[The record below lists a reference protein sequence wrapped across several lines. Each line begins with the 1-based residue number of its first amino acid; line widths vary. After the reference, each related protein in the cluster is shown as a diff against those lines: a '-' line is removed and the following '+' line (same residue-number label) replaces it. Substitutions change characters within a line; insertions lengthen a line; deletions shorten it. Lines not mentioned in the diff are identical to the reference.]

1 MTMKTIVLTA
11 TAIMC
16 AAFAFGQDEGTPEA
30 VSGKIIF
37 EEKVKLEISF
47 EGDAALTDM
56 LPKERKSEK
65 ELLFR
70 DGFTLFRESR
80 STDEEMTMEP
90 SEGVRIRMVGSGQNT
105 VFTDVVKRKVTEK
118 RDFMNRI
125 FIVERDLPATKWKIT
140 GNSKEV
146 LGYNCLEALST
157 DTAGRITRVWF
168 APEFGAK
175 GGPTILSDL
184 PGMVLEA
191 DINDGMRT
199 FVAKAVEPLL
209 KDEMK
214 LEKPTD
220 GKRVTVEEY
229 EAIVAEKMK
238 EMGMEEGNTGGGGQ
252 VHIVIK
258 R

>member
-1 MTMKTIVLTA
+1 M
-11 TAIMC
+11 MC
-16 AAFAFGQDEGTPEA
+16 AAFAYGQDEGTSEA
-30 VSGKIIF
+30 VSGIIIF
-37 EEKVKLEISF
+37 EEKVKLEISV
-47 EGDAALTDM
+47 EGDAALAGM

-80 STDEEMTMEP
+80 STNEDMTMEH

-105 VFTDVVKRKVTEK
+105 VFTDVANRKVTEK

-140 GNSKEV
+140 GNNKEV

-157 DTAGRITRVWF
+157 DTTGRITRVWF

-175 GGPTILSDL
+175 GGPTTLSDL

-199 FVAKAVEPLL
+199 FVAKAVEPLP

-214 LEKPTD
+214 LGKPTD
-220 GKRVTVEEY
+220 GKRVTEEEY
-229 EAIVAEKMK
+229 DAIVAEKMK
-238 EMGMEEGNTGGGGQ
+238 EMGLEEGNTGGVGH
-252 VHIVIK
+252 VRIVIK